1 MRNVAICGSGVKE
14 LMPGNGSL
22 TDLEIEGV
30 GLTCGLVVTRPPAF
44 DPHAAENRSRVLL
57 KVKGFSCNFRDLH
70 FILGA
75 ARRGAGN
82 SYFVVGSDM
91 VGEVVEVGAE
101 VTLFRAGD
109 RVISNNHYTGRGAAA
124 AAPEG
129 VLTNH
134 ASREFQV
141 VHEDKLVKVPDEMP
155 DEVAAAFSIGAQT
168 TYSMLRKLDP
178 EPGSTLLVTAA
189 KSNTSLFAIN
199 ALRRRGVR
207 VYATS
212 TSRRHEEELRR
223 LGVRELILLDPGG
236 ASLIEHERVREIISE
251 AGMFDYVFD
260 PFFDLHLPR
269 VVDVIKPGGKY
280 ITCGLREQFGPAPG
294 AVTPAPGAD
303 LKGVMLT
310 ALIKNLQLIGNCV
323 GLTEDLKAAL
333 SDYAAGSF
341 RVSLDSVFGGDAVG
355 AFFERTYNAAD
366 RFGKVV
372 YLYQ

>member
-30 GLTCGLVVTRPPAF
+30 GLTCGLVVTRAPSF

-57 KVKGFSCNFRDLH
+57 RVKGFSCNFRDLN

-75 ARRGAGN
+75 ARRGADN

-109 RVISNNHYTGRGAAA
+109 RVINNNHYTGRGAAA
-124 AAPEG
+124 APEG
-129 VLTNH
+129 VPTNH

-141 VHEDKLVKVPDEMP
+141 VHEDKLAKVPDEMP

-189 KSNTSLFAIN
+189 KSNTSLFAIH

-212 TSRRHEEELRR
+212 TSGRHEEELRR
-223 LGVRELILLDPGG
+223 LGVRELILIDPRG
-236 ASLIEHERVREIISE
+236 ASLIEHERMREIISE
-251 AGMFDYVFD
+251 VGMFDYVFD

-280 ITCGLREQFGPAPG
+280 ITCGLRAQFRPAG
-294 AVTPAPGAD
+294 GETPPPGAD

-310 ALIKNLQLIGNCV
+310 ALIKNLQLIGNCI

-372 YLYQ
+372 YLYR